1 MSHKKGNDNEL
12 LVEFDFLV
20 DLDMALFRLVKDKY
34 SNSEYVDKNII
45 NMNNEY
51 RIIRMLL
58 YRKHINPLE
67 ILMPSIETTK
77 LYKEF
82 HNDSEEELLKYALL
96 HDTFYLMITF
106 LNNASSLSGI
116 TVWCKNQLEADFIKE
131 KNDRL
136 QTIVIPSRQEIDLS
150 KYTSIYMKFFAY
162 AIEYKNLA
170 GKNIYIANAKY
181 NYDEDRNIINT
192 PMSILVGDVNI
203 IRLIDLYTKVKYRPT
218 TEGDN
223 NNEDILKHSTG
234 TESPSD
240 SEGNAWYNFGFPK

>member
-1 MSHKKGNDNEL
+1 MRHKKGNDNEL

-82 HNDSEEELLKYALL
+82 HNDS
-96 HDTFYLMITF
+96 
-106 LNNASSLSGI
+106 
-116 TVWCKNQLEADFIKE
+116 
-131 KNDRL
+131 
-136 QTIVIPSRQEIDLS
+136 
-150 KYTSIYMKFFAY
+150 
-162 AIEYKNLA
+162 
-170 GKNIYIANAKY
+170 
-181 NYDEDRNIINT
+181 
-192 PMSILVGDVNI
+192 
-203 IRLIDLYTKVKYRPT
+203 
-218 TEGDN
+218 
-223 NNEDILKHSTG
+223 
-234 TESPSD
+234 
-240 SEGNAWYNFGFPK
+240 